1 MAELQKPKYIG
12 ASRLNTGSAKAA
24 KISMPNI
31 SLQQTFKP
39 THKMQMAKIV
49 AEGTLNII
57 DAYEAAEMTAIRLE
71 LAEEETLLLKHIGE
85 QKRKVTSNLITAR
98 PNQLLPKDLEDN
110 FITDGHKIGEDTIT
124 PYVVSP
130 EISDKAKEL
139 IKPRI
144 DAANNSFNIDTQNV
158 FTKELVDRSKIAIKN
173 RRNKELN
180 SFQNYMTHITREGV
194 EKPTGLYEPNKNQV
208 AEYTA
213 KQYEA
218 FLQTEIEHKNLNKE
232 QADLMLYELKEELA
246 GTILSR
252 HMAQNPTEALEQ
264 YTKRPYM
271 VGGVPVDSARVAK
284 NIDSLIRSKENKRI
298 ADESNAYEIR
308 MLSYA
313 RNKPREVLD
322 EFTDDINEENHQ
334 IMLSRIASDNYE
346 GYDIDEVLKS
356 QEDKRQ
362 YIPNYLKL
370 KDNPHLTKVIL
381 EKMVATAVIG
391 EKALEDIRQR
401 KMYNLWAVELESAL
415 YSPTLQYSEHYK
427 VQNYKWIDGKGWRP
441 KPEAIT
447 EIARTYG
454 VGDIE
459 VKTAMIKAISRH
471 KTNVK
476 PGSGMIGGHTAFVI
490 FQEELLQFW
499 NDKIFEDK
507 GIEDAEAKAKR
518 EGLLKEPYIQNPLD
532 LSPGKQY
539 YQQMNIVQRYTINA
553 MVADLTNLTE
563 DYRNTKKMSLPDM
576 MKTYDF
582 WEDRF
587 VNKDGTYEIQGK
599 VWENIKNVRWN
610 LRLKDLQEIPKATAA
625 DDLGLLDK
633 MLQIPHVELDYDEKT
648 LYINRLI
655 FLDGRSGIIWKH
667 GTIRNHPDNF
677 VVNRVWENIEEKHA
691 IFKARKIKEK
701 EARLA
706 AKLNK

>member
-1 MAELQKPKYIG
+1 MAEITQPKYQQT
-12 ASRLNTGSAKAA
+12 SFKTKSAKVARTA
-24 KISMPNI
+24 MPSGSNKQYRP
-31 SLQQTFKP
+31 S
-39 THKMQMAKIV
+39 HEVRMADIV
-49 AEGTLNII
+49 AQGTVNIM
-57 DAYEAAEMTAIRLE
+57 DAYQAAEATAVRLE
-71 LAEEETLLLKHIGE
+71 LADEEVRLQKHISE
-85 QKRKVTSNLITAR
+85 QKMKVTNNLISAR
-98 PNQLLPKDLEDN
+98 PNELLPKNMEDN
-110 FITDGHKIGEDTIT
+110 FIADGHKIGEDTLT
-124 PYVVSP
+124 AYTVS
-130 EISDKAKEL
+130 EGLSEDAKQQ
-139 IKPRI
+139 IQPRI
-144 DAANNSFNIDTQNV
+144 DAANNTFNINTQNV

-180 SFQNYMTHITREGV
+180 GFQNYMTHITREGV

-208 AEYTA
+208 AENTA

-218 FLQTEIEHKNLNKE
+218 FLQTEIKHKNLNKE
-232 QADLMLYELKEELA
+232 QAKLMLYELKEELA
-246 GTILSR
+246 GIILSR
-252 HMAQNPTEALEQ
+252 HMAQNPTEALKQ

-313 RNKPREVLD
+313 RNNSREVLD
-322 EFTDDINEENHQ
+322 EYSDDINEENHR
-334 IMLSRIASDNYE
+334 IMLSRIASDDWE
-346 GYDIDEVLKS
+346 GYDVDEVLRS
-356 QEDKRQ
+356 EEDKRK
-362 YIPNYLKL
+362 IVPNYLKL
-370 KDNPHLTKVIL
+370 NKDKPYLTKVIL

-391 EKALEDIRQR
+391 EKALEETRQR
-401 KMYNLWAVELESAL
+401 KMYNLWAVELDSAL
-415 YSPTLQYSEHYK
+415 NSPTLQYSEHYK
-427 VQNYKWIDGKGWRP
+427 VQNYKWVDGKGWRP
-441 KPEAIT
+441 KSEAIT

-454 VGDIE
+454 VGDVE

-476 PGSGMIGGHTAFVI
+476 PGSGMIGGHTAFLN

-518 EGLLKEPYIQNPLD
+518 EGKLTEPYIQNPLY
-532 LSPGKQY
+532 LSPGKEH

-587 VNKDGTYEIQGK
+587 LNDDGTYETQGK

-633 MLQIPHVELDYDEKT
+633 MLQMPHVQLDKGEKRKF
-648 LYINRLI
+648 INRLI
-655 FLDGRSGIIWKH
+655 FLDGRSGRIWKH
-667 GTIRNHPDNF
+667 GTNRDHPDNF
-677 VVNRVWENIEEKHA
+677 VVNRVWENIEQKHA
-691 IFKARKIKEK
+691 VFKARKIKEK
-701 EARLA
+701 EAILA
-706 AKLNK
+706 AKL